1 MLRLGPLWQSLK
13 MQVGHG
19 SALRMH
25 SATRALLSLRG
36 KTPSTQ
42 AADESMQS
50 QAAHEAAHEATHEA
64 AHVARGQAARNVQP
78 RRLTSIPA
86 AAPVVIAA
94 TPVVTI
100 AWPVITLAIWVVH
113 VPVLAS

>member
-50 QAAHEAAHEATHEA
+50 QAAHEATHEA